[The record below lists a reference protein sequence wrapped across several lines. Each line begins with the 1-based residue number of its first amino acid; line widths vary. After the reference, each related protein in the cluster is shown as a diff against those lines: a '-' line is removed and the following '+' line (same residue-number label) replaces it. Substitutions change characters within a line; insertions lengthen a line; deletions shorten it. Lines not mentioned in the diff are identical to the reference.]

1 MFGTDRPRVVSRS
14 VVRSDPERD
23 AWLRVD
29 AGDVL
34 GYVPEHTGRLDE
46 RCSNVSSGEGRSV
59 TQLED
64 CRSINAGFVLP
75 HRMPHEG
82 MR

>member
-1 MFGTDRPRVVSRS
+1 MFGTDRARVVSRS

-46 RCSNVSSGEGRSV
+46 RCSNVS
-59 TQLED
+59 
-64 CRSINAGFVLP
+64 
-75 HRMPHEG
+75 
-82 MR
+82 